1 METQFNRKVEQI
13 ISDKG
18 TEFTNV
24 ELKEVSKESGIQLIL
39 TLMQEWG
46 GTFVQSSQMQERCY
60 FNLECS

>member
-1 METQFNRKVEQI
+1 METQFDRKVEQI

-39 TLMQEWG
+39 TLTQEWG
-46 GTFVQSSQMQERCY
+46 GTFVQLSQMQERCY

>member
-1 METQFNRKVEQI
+1 METQFDRKVEQI

-60 FNLECS
+60 VNLECS